1 MGLLDQVVGG
11 LMGSG
16 GSASPLQGVIMN
28 MLSGAAGSAQTSSG
42 GYPGQTAGGNTGGG
56 LAAGLGGLV
65 SAFQQAGLGQ
75 VVQSWIGSGQNQS
88 VSPGQLQ
95 NVFGQQRVD
104 TMASQAGMSSGDF
117 LSQLSHHLPH
127 VVDRL
132 TPNGQLPDEGAVSV

>member
-16 GSASPLQGVIMN
+16 GTASPLQGVIMN
-28 MLSGAAGSAQTSSG
+28 MLSGASGGAPASSG
-42 GYPGQTAGGNTGGG
+42 GYPGQTAGGTGGG

-75 VVQSWIGSGQNQS
+75 VVQSWIGTGSNQS

-95 NVFGQQRVD
+95 SVFGQQRVD
-104 TMASQAGMSSGDF
+104 TMAGQAGMSSGDF

-127 VVDRL
+127 VVDSL
-132 TPNGQLPDEGAVSV
+132 TPNGHLPDEGSVSV